1 MFQAAINEEIK
12 VPARVEYLGDLRNF
26 IVKAGRKHNFD
37 SNFVYAFKLCVD
49 EAATNIIK
57 HAYRDEEGMITLRVI
72 IKKNSM
78 TVALID
84 QGKYFDPHQV
94 ADPDLQRYVAIGKK
108 GGLGIHI
115 MRKLIDEIDYHRT
128 EEGNELR
135 MTKYRRRVTT
145 PKQEKLKAPAAP
157 YLSRALKTKYSIY
170 TMVSLTAIV
179 LVVYLY
185 YFFMHGRSL
194 FNTFAI
200 TQRTN
205 CENMSRLVWDEND
218 TDFNDINIGTNITQ
232 FIEGRPEIYKIIV
245 TSLTGFVEYSTD
257 AVLAFTEF
265 KTPPQAQQLRPGM
278 MLFKDENQEPVY
290 AFVND
295 VYSDQI
301 EKTKVGSI
309 YLLIKKSYIDHQ
321 IARQRLKDLQI
332 ALFVL
337 LAGYAGVAVLIY
349 FVLNPFR
356 KLANWVK
363 ELGSGN
369 VQDEIDFD
377 SSSEAGQIAQAF
389 SEITDKFRESQK
401 NLAEQER
408 IKKEMQVAQEIQQ
421 TLLPS
426 EIPKLE
432 GYEIGSH
439 YEAASMVGGDYYDFV
454 DVDKDML
461 GIVVAD
467 VSGKGLPGAM
477 VMTMIR
483 TLLRTEARAIRS
495 SSEVLA
501 RLNSIVVDDM
511 KKGMFVTLFYVIV
524 DSKKRR
530 VNYASAGHNPMIL
543 YRRSTQKT
551 YYLNPRGF
559 PVGISLPDRDLFK
572 NSIESDTIQLGE
584 DDLLIIYTD
593 GITEAMNHRR
603 EMFGEERMLDVIR
616 KYGDLTATEFADKL
630 ASEIRS
636 FTEGYPQS
644 DDITFVVVKER
655 STPEKIELTR
665 AQKAHQ
671 MVLQGKS
678 IRDACE
684 EAGITTY
691 AYYNKY
697 KKIFEKG
704 GLDAYSIDETVS
716 VEAKHLSIE
725 EKTKIYDIIKK
736 HPEYGAK
743 RISEELNTETY
754 GYMQINESR
763 IYDELVRSRLNTKQ
777 LREAFVARAGR
788 QKRLK
793 PAGTP
798 MLMMDGSIILD
809 DRIRSMMPESATS
822 QRPVA
827 LSSTPPEVEKTA
839 ASPSPRK
846 IVAIPKEPDDSFYL
860 ESMMTMP
867 LEDLLKKKR
876 HPYASDEATAAAEAP
891 PLEEDANQ
899 TEVAK
904 VSPAAVPPAPEEELV
919 ADLVPEVDAAAPAT
933 PEDEELP
940 PTEEP
945 LLPEIEFLD
954 EPPPVGQETPPEEIG
969 LEHDFSFRDI
979 WDEQETVPDLESE
992 LEIEEPV
999 ATATPSPDTMA
1010 ADDQAEL
1017 PVAAPEALELPEAAA
1032 DSADIGFEMLA
1043 DGMSFREEIF
1053 KKETEGTA
1061 QADIDADESSAAD
1074 SGVVERPA
1082 EAAASRGEEPSEDN
1096 ILSEVPEDAAR
1107 AANII
1112 TVDAEAILAK
1122 ELTADVEFSFDDLLN
1137 EIEKDVT
1144 FLSHHAADD
1153 EDTELVYEE
1162 RDRKGIAADGQMRP
1176 HYGAGPSSVSDAA
1189 SKSLPNIKTVPPARE
1204 KNFLLGVQY
1213 YHEKEFQQAI
1223 EHFKMVTL
1231 KHPHFKEAFS
1241 LLGNAYYRSGQI
1253 DLAIQSYQRVK
1264 ELDPFDVVAYE
1275 NIGVIYANRG
1285 DYEDAVKEWQ
1295 TLLEI
1300 KPQRQDIVM
1309 KIKRAQGMIRQ
1320 R

>member
-1 MFQAAINEEIK
+1 MFKAAINEEIK
-12 VPARVEYLGDLRNF
+12 VPARIEYLGDLRNF

-57 HAYRDEEGMITLRVI
+57 HAYRDTEGMITLRVI

-94 ADPDLQRYVAIGKK
+94 SDPDLQRYVAIGKK

-115 MRKLIDEIDYHRT
+115 MRKLIDEIEYHRT

-135 MTKYRRRVTT
+135 LTKYRHRVVA
-145 PKQEKLKAPAAP
+145 PKQEKKKAPGVP

-170 TMVSLTAIV
+170 TMASLTAVVLIV
-179 LVVYLY
+179 YMY
-185 YFFMHGRSL
+185 YFFSHGSSI
-194 FNTFAI
+194 FNAFAK
-200 TQRTN
+200 TQSTN
-205 CENMSRLVWDEND
+205 CESMSRLVWGEND
-218 TDFNDINIGTNITQ
+218 TDFNHINIATNIAQ
-232 FIEGRPEIYKIIV
+232 FIQDRPEVHKIIV
-245 TSLTGFVEYSTD
+245 TSLNNFVEYSTD
-257 AVLAFTEF
+257 EKLAFTEF
-265 KTPPQAQQLRPGM
+265 KIPPQVDQPRPGM

-290 AFVND
+290 AFYSD

-301 EKTKVGSI
+301 EKKDKVGSI
-309 YLLIKKSYIDHQ
+309 YLLVKKSYLDHQ
-321 IARQRLKDLQI
+321 IARQRLKDLQV
-332 ALFVL
+332 ALLVL
-337 LAGYAGVAVLIY
+337 LASYAGVAVLIY

-377 SSSEAGQIAQAF
+377 SSTEAGEIAQAF

-426 EIPKLE
+426 EIPVLE
-432 GYEIGSH
+432 GYEIGSY
-439 YEAASMVGGDYYDFV
+439 YEAAWQVGGDYYDFV

-477 VMTMIR
+477 IMTMIR

-501 RLNSIVVDDM
+501 RLNNVVVDDM

-524 DSKKRR
+524 DAKKRR
-530 VNYASAGHNPMIL
+530 INYASAGHNPMIL

-559 PVGISLPDRDLFK
+559 PVGISLSDRDLFK

-584 DDLLIIYTD
+584 DDLLILYTD

-603 EMFGEERMLDVIR
+603 EMFGEERMLEVIR
-616 KYGDLTATEFADKL
+616 KYGDLTATEFAEKL
-630 ASEIRS
+630 MNEIHS
-636 FTEGYPQS
+636 FTEGYPQN
-644 DDITFVVVKER
+644 DDITFVVIKEK

-671 MVLQGKS
+671 MVLKGKS

-697 KKIFEKG
+697 KKIFEEG

-725 EKTKIYDIIKK
+725 EKTKIYDIIQK

-754 GYMQINESR
+754 GFLEINESR

-777 LREAFVARAGR
+777 LREAFIARGGKR
-788 QKRLK
+788 KRLK
-793 PAGTP
+793 PPGTP
-798 MLMMDGSIILD
+798 MLMLDGKVILD
-809 DRIRSMMPESATS
+809 DRMRSLMPEPETQPRVIKLKTDS
-822 QRPVA
+822 
-827 LSSTPPEVEKTA
+827 PEVEKAT
-839 ASPSPRK
+839 PSPRK
-846 IVAIPKEPDDSFYL
+846 IAAIPKEPDDNFYL

-867 LEDLLKKKR
+867 LEELLKKKR
-876 HPYASDEATAAAEAP
+876 QPAEPEATVPAE
-891 PLEEDANQ
+891 EE
-899 TEVAK
+899 
-904 VSPAAVPPAPEEELV
+904 SPVEKEATPVEPAPEFEP
-919 ADLVPEVDAAAPAT
+919 AAPPVPEEVTAEDLLFESEPSAKET
-933 PEDEELP
+933 PPSEELP
-940 PTEEP
+940 AATEP
-945 LLPEIEFLD
+945 ALPQIEFLD
-954 EPPPVGQETPPEEIG
+954 EVPAQTDEPSPEDVG

-979 WDEQETVPDLESE
+979 WDEQATELNIESE
-992 LEIEEPV
+992 LEIEEPATSAAPTPE
-999 ATATPSPDTMA
+999 ATAMQGHDQQA
-1010 ADDQAEL
+1010 A
-1017 PVAAPEALELPEAAA
+1017 AAPDALEFPEAVE
-1032 DSADIGFEMLA
+1032 DKSGVGFEMLTE
-1043 DGMSFREEIF
+1043 GTSFRDEIF
-1053 KKETEGTA
+1053 KTA
-1061 QADIDADESSAAD
+1061 AEDAEQVDNEADDTSTVADDTKAEQAAQTDSAHEVSSSENDIVNELPD
-1074 SGVVERPA
+1074 
-1082 EAAASRGEEPSEDN
+1082 
-1096 ILSEVPEDAAR
+1096 DAAR
-1107 AANII
+1107 AENII
-1112 TVDAEAILAK
+1112 TVDADAILAK
-1122 ELTADVEFSFDDLLN
+1122 ELTSDVDFSFDDLLN

-1144 FLSHHAADD
+1144 FLSHQAADEEEAD
-1153 EDTELVYEE
+1153 LVFQEHE
-1162 RDRKGIAADGQMRP
+1162 RKEAVADGQPRP
-1176 HYGAGPSSVSDAA
+1176 FKGSVTTSA
-1189 SKSLPNIKTVPPARE
+1189 SETATRSEPHIKTVHPSRE

-1213 YHEKEFQQAI
+1213 YHEKEFQEAI
-1223 EHFKMVTL
+1223 KHFKMVTL
-1231 KHPHFKEAFS
+1231 KHPDFKEAFS

-1300 KPQRQDIVM
+1300 KPQRQDIAM
-1309 KIKRAQGMIRQ
+1309 KIKRAQVMIRQ